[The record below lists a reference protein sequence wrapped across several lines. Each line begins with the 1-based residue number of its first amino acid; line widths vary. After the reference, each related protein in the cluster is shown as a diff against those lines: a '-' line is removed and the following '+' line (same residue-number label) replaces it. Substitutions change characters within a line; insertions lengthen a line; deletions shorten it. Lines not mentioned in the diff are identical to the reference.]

1 MMIPKIIKTE
11 EDYQEALARLELLMD
26 AAPGSPDEKE
36 LDLLS
41 FLIEKYEE
49 EHFPIELPNAVEA
62 IKFRMEQQGLTR
74 KDLVRYIGSQSK
86 VSEVLNYKRPLSLA
100 MIRTLHEELG
110 IPAEVLLKEAGRPL
124 KEREYNP
131 DDYPINEMF
140 KAGYFPQ
147 VDSLRKAKENAE
159 ELLEGLLE
167 PLKNLHAE
175 KIYCRQAAAPIR
187 ASNPKN
193 DEAIRKVAEE
203 TGEYQIGEKEKINE
217 NALNVWQAKVIKII
231 EDQRTPDFAFEK
243 ITKSFIQSIIKLS
256 VFPNGPILAQDA
268 LLASGI
274 HFVILPR
281 LQKTY
286 LDGACF
292 MAPSGKPVIGLT
304 LRHDRLDNFWF
315 TLAHELAHVFLHLKN
330 HQYIFFDNTE
340 QVEIDNCGKLEKE
353 ANDFCV
359 EMLIPSKV
367 LDKEKVELLNSMD
380 KNLVI
385 DFANRTGIH
394 PAIVAGRIRWEK
406 KDYTQ
411 YNDLLGNG
419 AIHKLFSIKVF

>member
-1 MMIPKIIKTE
+1 MKPKIIKTE
-11 EDYQEALARLELLMD
+11 ENYQEALARFEALMD
-26 AAPGSPDEKE
+26 AAPSSPEEEE

-49 EHFPIELPNAVEA
+49 EHFPIKLPNAVEA

-74 KDLVRYIGSQSK
+74 KDLAMYIGSQSK

-100 MIRTLHEELG
+100 MMRALHIELG
-110 IPAEVLLKEAGRPL
+110 IPAEVLLREPGKQL
-124 KEREYNP
+124 TEREYNP

-159 ELLEGLLE
+159 ELLESLLA
-167 PLKNLHAE
+167 PLKTLKAE

-187 ASNPKN
+187 TSNPKN
-193 DEAIRKVAEE
+193 DKETRKVAEE
-203 TGEYQIGEKEKINE
+203 TGEYQTDEKEKINE
-217 NALNVWQAKVIKII
+217 HALNAWQAQVIKIV
-231 EDQRTPDFAFEK
+231 EDQKTPDFAFEK
-243 ITKSFIQSIIKLS
+243 ITKSFMQSIIKLS

-281 LQKTY
+281 LPKTY

-304 LRHDRLDNFWF
+304 LRYDRLDNFWF
-315 TLAHELAHVFLHLKN
+315 TLAHELAHIFLHLKN
-330 HQYIFFDNTE
+330 NQYAFFDNTE
-340 QVEIDNCGKLEKE
+340 QGGTDNCGQLEKE
-353 ANDFCV
+353 ANDLCM
-359 EMLIPSKV
+359 EMLIPPKAW
-367 LDKEKVELLNSMD
+367 DKEKANLLNSMD

-385 DFANRTGIH
+385 DFANQMGIH
-394 PAIVAGRIRWEK
+394 PAIVAGRIRWER

-411 YNDLLGNG
+411 FNDLLGNG
-419 AIHKLFSIKVF
+419 ANHKLFSVK

>member
-1 MMIPKIIKTE
+1 MIPKIIKTE
-11 EDYQEALARLELLMD
+11 ENYQEALARLNALMD
-26 AAPGSPDEKE
+26 AAPGSPGEEE

-86 VSEVLNYKRPLSLA
+86 VSEVLNHKRSLSLA

-110 IPAEVLLKEAGRPL
+110 IPAEVLLREPGKQL
-124 KEREYNP
+124 NEREYNP
-131 DDYPINEMF
+131 DDYPIKEMF

-147 VDSLRKAKENAE
+147 ADSLRKAKENAE
-159 ELLEGLLE
+159 ELLEGLLA
-167 PLKNLHAE
+167 PLKSLKAE
-175 KIYCRQAAAPIR
+175 RIYCRQVAPLIR
-187 ASNPKN
+187 TSDSKN
-193 DEAIRKVAEE
+193 ERVTRRAAEE
-203 TGEYQIGEKEKINE
+203 VGEYKTDKKEKINE
-217 NALNVWQAKVIKII
+217 YALNAWQARVTKIV
-231 EDQRTPDFAFEK
+231 EDQKTPIFSFEK
-243 ITKSFIQSIIKLS
+243 MTKEFIHNTIKLS
-256 VFPNGPILAQDA
+256 VFPNGPILAQVA
-268 LLASGI
+268 LLACGI

-281 LQKTY
+281 LPKTY

-292 MAPSGKPVIGLT
+292 IAPSGKPVIGLT

-330 HQYIFFDNTE
+330 NQYVFFDNTE
-340 QVEIDNCGKLEKE
+340 QDVTDNCGRLEKE
-353 ANDFCV
+353 ANDFCR
-359 EMLIPSKV
+359 EMLIPAKIW
-367 LDKEKVELLNSMD
+367 DKEKVNLLNSRD
-380 KNLVI
+380 KNMAI
-385 DFANRTGIH
+385 NFANRMGIN

-411 YNDLLGNG
+411 FYELLGNG
-419 AIHKLFSIKVF
+419 AMHKLFLVK